1 MLVLAGLTTGHKI
14 GLAVVAAVFIAFALS
29 VSFLAP
35 RRRPDFPGKNGFSV
49 FIIVCVFLF
58 AAMLSA
64 VAVFGRETE
73 AKGAAVAKGTIVQ
86 VTETE
91 FKIALGT
98 RSVKA
103 GPVTFDVKNA
113 GKIQHDLAVQGGKK
127 TPLINPG
134 SSATL
139 TVTLKK
145 GTTTVYCSVPGHR
158 RLGMVAELNVG

>member
-14 GLAVVAAVFIAFALS
+14 GLAVVAAVFISFALS

-35 RRRPDFPGKNGFSV
+35 RRRPDFPGKQGLSV
-49 FIIVCVFLF
+49 FVIACVFLF
-58 AAMLSA
+58 AAMLTA
-64 VAVFGRETE
+64 VDVFGRETE
-73 AKGAAVAKGTIVQ
+73 AKGAEVAKGTTVQ

-103 GPVTFDVKNA
+103 GPVTFVVKNA
-113 GKIQHDLAVQGGKK
+113 GKIQHDLAIQGGAK
-127 TPLINPG
+127 TPLIDPG

-139 TVTLKK
+139 TATLKK
-145 GTTTVYCSVPGHR
+145 GATTVYCTVPGHR
-158 RLGMVAELNVG
+158 RLGMVAELTVT